1 MGAEVFY
8 VYLCT
13 QASVLPYDNY
23 SSAFFL
29 TFVQVNEVAPFVA
42 SLASVTK
49 SGLHN
54 PLKAPERY
62 LLYGDVSHK
71 AAALMREKSVEDY
84 FTKLIQRVAPKSDAQ
99 ARGEFVVTRKFL
111 ENFGGDQVSVLTLIP
126 PRHIHASNRL

>member
-1 MGAEVFY
+1 
-8 VYLCT
+8 
-13 QASVLPYDNY
+13 
-23 SSAFFL
+23 
-29 TFVQVNEVAPFVA
+29 VQVNEVAPFVE
-42 SLASVTK
+42 SLAAVTK

-111 ENFGGDQVSVLTLIP
+111 ENFGGDQVICIHTLTS
-126 PRHIHASNRL
+126 RRDVSHAS

>member
-1 MGAEVFY
+1 MLRCLQYTSARTPRFFPSIII
-8 VYLCT
+8 L
-13 QASVLPYDNY
+13 
-23 SSAFFL
+23 SSH
-29 TFVQVNEVAPFVA
+29 TTVQVNEVAPFVE
-42 SLASVTK
+42 SLAAVTK

-111 ENFGGDQVSVLTLIP
+111 ENFGGDQVICIHTLTS
-126 PRHIHASNRL
+126 RRDVSHAS